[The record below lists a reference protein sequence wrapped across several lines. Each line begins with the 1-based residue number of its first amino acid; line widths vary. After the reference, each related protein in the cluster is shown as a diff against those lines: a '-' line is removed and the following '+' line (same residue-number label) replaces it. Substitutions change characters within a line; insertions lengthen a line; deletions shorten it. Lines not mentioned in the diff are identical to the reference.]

1 VSSFDV
7 ILGQSE
13 KEGESTMMMM
23 MMMGKNYSDL

>member
-13 KEGESTMMMM
+13 KEGESTMSDDDDD
-23 MMMGKNYSDL
+23 GKELL